1 MSWQDIASKLSRLES
16 DLWSKASSSDL
27 DRATS
32 RIRQLEQDAQ
42 HEKNERYGAEE
53 NYRRLLERI
62 DILEAAADKSIP

>member
-27 DRATS
+27 DSAKR
-32 RIRQLEQDAQ
+32 RIHQLEADLQ

-53 NYRRLLERI
+53 NHRRLAERV
-62 DILEAAADKSIP
+62 DALEALRTEPT